1 MAWFEGYEDRR
12 MRVGDIHLR
21 VRSGGNLAA
30 PPLLLVHG
38 FPQTSALWHRVAQ
51 QLAPHFRLVMP
62 DLRGYGESDKPPG
75 AADHANYSKRCMAL
89 DLHCL
94 MTQLG
99 HAHYSVAGHDRGARV
114 AHRLALDFPAAVQ
127 RLAVLDIVPTLDM
140 YDRTDQR
147 FASAYY
153 HWFFLI
159 QPAPNPERMIGHDPE
174 QYARW
179 KLGGWG
185 AGGHAFY
192 EPEALAE
199 YLRCFSQPE
208 AIHGACEDYRASAGI
223 DLDHDRESRR
233 RGERVACDMRVLWG
247 QRGVIQALFDP
258 LALWRAQCAGAVT
271 GAALPAGHFL
281 AEELPQETAAHLLDF
296 FRPRS

>member
-1 MAWFEGYEDRR
+1 MAWFEDFDDRR
-12 MRVGDIHLR
+12 LRLGDIHLR
-21 VRSGGNLAA
+21 VRSGGNPAA

-38 FPQTSALWHRVAQ
+38 FPQTSALWHRVAL
-51 QLAPHFRLVMP
+51 QLAPHFCLVMP

-75 AADHANYSKRCMAL
+75 EADHANYSKRSLAL
-89 DLHCL
+89 DLHRL

-99 HAHYSVAGHDRGARV
+99 HAQYSVAGHDRGARV

-140 YDRTDQR
+140 FDRTDQR

-159 QPAPNPERMIGHDPE
+159 QPAPNPEHMIGLDPAH
-174 QYARW
+174 YARW

-192 EPEALAE
+192 EAEAMAE
-199 YLRCFSQPE
+199 YLRCFSRPE

-223 DLDHDRESRR
+223 DLEHDRESRR
-233 RGERVACDMRVLWG
+233 RGDKVACDLLVLWG

-258 LALWRAQCAGAVT
+258 LALWRAQCAGVVM
-271 GAALPAGHFL
+271 GEALLAGHFL
-281 AEELPQETAAHLLDF
+281 AEEVPQDTAAHLLGF
-296 FRPRS
+296 FNC

>member
-89 DLHCL
+89 DLHRL

-281 AEELPQETAAHLLDF
+281 AEELPQETAAHLLTF

>member
-1 MAWFEGYEDRR
+1 MAWFEGFDDQRL
-12 MRVGDIHLR
+12 RVGDIHLR
-21 VRSGGNLAA
+21 VRSGGNPAA

-38 FPQTSALWHRVAQ
+38 FPQTSALWHRVAR
-51 QLAPHFRLVMP
+51 QLAPHFRLVLP

-75 AADHANYSKRCMAL
+75 ETDHANYSKRSMAL
-89 DLHCL
+89 DLHRL
-94 MTQLG
+94 MAQLG

-159 QPAPNPERMIGHDPE
+159 QPAPHPEQMIGHDPE
-174 QYARW
+174 HYARW

-192 EPEALAE
+192 EAEAMAE

-223 DLDHDRESRR
+223 DLEHDRESRR
-233 RGERVACDMRVLWG
+233 CGEQVACDLLVLWG

-258 LALWRAQCAGAVT
+258 LALWHAQCAGVVT

-281 AEELPQETAAHLLDF
+281 AEELPQETAAHLLAF
-296 FRPRS
+296 FKP

>member
-1 MAWFEGYEDRR
+1 MAWFEGFEDQRL
-12 MRVGDIHLR
+12 RVGDIHLR
-21 VRSGGNLAA
+21 VRSGGNPAA

-38 FPQTSALWHRVAQ
+38 FPQTSALWHRVALR
-51 QLAPHFRLVMP
+51 LAPHFCLVMP

-75 AADHANYSKRCMAL
+75 EPDHANYSKRSMAL
-89 DLHCL
+89 DLHRL

-99 HAHYSVAGHDRGARV
+99 HAQYGVAGHDRGARV

-127 RLAVLDIVPTLDM
+127 RLAVLDIVPTKDM
-140 YDRTDQR
+140 YDSTDQR
-147 FASAYY
+147 FARAYY

-159 QPAPNPERMIGHDPE
+159 QPAPNPERMIGHDPAH
-174 QYARW
+174 YARW

-192 EPEALAE
+192 EAEAMAE
-199 YLRCFSQPE
+199 YLRCFSRPE

-223 DLDHDRESRR
+223 DLEHDSESRR
-233 RGERVACDMRVLWG
+233 RADRVACDLLVLWG

-258 LALWRAQCAGAVT
+258 LALWRAQAAGAVT
-271 GAALPAGHFL
+271 GQALPAGHFL
-281 AEELPQETAAHLLDF
+281 AEELPQEIAALLLDF
-296 FRPRS
+296 FRP